1 MRNYNFRKE
10 AKRKEQQRRDFLWNN
25 VGYWPSVPR
34 RRIGEDN
41 TQYYL
46 EGVTGTYKPFLKKRA
61 NARVR
66 QFKGQIGNGAE
77 YKRLYDLVCKWY

>member
-1 MRNYNFRKE
+1 MRDYNFRKE
-10 AKRKEQQRRDFLWNN
+10 AKRKEQQRRDFLWNT
-25 VGYWPSVPR
+25 GYWPSVPR
-34 RRIGEDN
+34 RQIGKNN

-77 YKRLYDLVCKWY
+77 YKRLYNLVCEWY